1 MQSGVLLA
9 AHPPRLAARLRE
21 QPRRGVDVAQD
32 DGQDARGVDFITV
45 EMNGAIHFSG
55 GEMKV

>member
-1 MQSGVLLA
+1 VQSGVLLA
-9 AHPPRLAARLRE
+9 TRHARLAARLRE
-21 QPRRGVDVAQD
+21 QPRRAVDVGAD

-45 EMNGAIHFSG
+45 EMIGAIHFSG